1 MKRVFSAAR
10 FASAALFALAPGFA
24 VGGALGFAVLVLVAG
39 LLSIRPSLVLA
50 AWKKRPV
57 VIGLLLAF
65 TAWAVLCAAWSP
77 YQAVEQGLKV
87 ALLVPVGLMF
97 AAAATADADMR
108 RLTAAGGLATVIVL
122 IVLLAIEAGMDMPFN
137 RAAQP
142 DIDPGQLI
150 RNVGR
155 GAAFLVVVAWGAVAS
170 LFAVGGGAR
179 FGAAAL
185 VLAATAAISLQF
197 DQFANAVA
205 FAAGLAAFMF
215 AFALPRFGVLVVT
228 GGLALWALIAPFATP
243 LILSNQR
250 LVDALPLSWAARAG
264 IWDFV
269 CARILEQPLIGHGL
283 EASRAV
289 EDRIQVREL
298 DMRGIPMHPHS
309 ASLQIWY
316 ETGAIGAVLAA
327 TALLLGGSWLARAY
341 GGDRT
346 SAAAAAGTI
355 AAAGVIA
362 NVSFGAWAE
371 WWIATMFIAAAI
383 VGSVKA
389 RRAWAPSGAPR

>member
-1 MKRVFSAAR
+1 MKRGFGTAD

-24 VGGALGFAVLVLVAG
+24 VGGALGFAVLLVVAG
-39 LLSIRPSLVLA
+39 LLSIRPSIALA

-57 VIGLLLAF
+57 VIGLLFAF
-65 TAWAVLCAAWSP
+65 TAWAVVSAAWSP
-77 YQAVEQGLKV
+77 YPGLEQGLKV

-97 AAAATADADMR
+97 AAVATADADRR
-108 RLTAAGGLATVIVL
+108 RLTTAGGLATVIVL
-122 IVLLAIEAGMDMPFN
+122 IVLLAIEARWDLVFN

-155 GAAFLVVVAWGAVAS
+155 GAAFLVVIVWGAVAG
-170 LFAVGGGAR
+170 LLAIGGGAR
-179 FGAAAL
+179 VAVAAI

-197 DQFANAVA
+197 EQLANAVA
-205 FAAGLAAFMF
+205 FAAGFAAFVF
-215 AFALPRFGVLVVT
+215 AFALPRLGVHAVT
-228 GGLALWALIAPFATP
+228 GGLALWVLVAPFATP

-264 IWDFV
+264 IWEYT
-269 CARILEQPLIGHGL
+269 CARILEQPWIGHGL

-298 DMRGIPMHPHS
+298 NMRGIPMHPHS

-316 ETGAIGAVLAA
+316 ETGAIGALLAA
-327 TALLLGGSWLARAY
+327 AALLLGGRWLARTY
-341 GGDRT
+341 GEDRAN
-346 SAAAAAGTI
+346 AAAAAATI
-355 AAAGVIA
+355 AAVGLIA

-383 VGSVKA
+383 VGSV
-389 RRAWAPSGAPR
+389 RVR